1 MRSKELPKQ
10 IVVRKCDHDR
20 QPVSCDSHMENHP
33 RGHAA
38 TQNGVMSDVSS
49 AFTIRRAEEPDLGAV
64 LEVLALGGSEGS
76 TPQPPTELELRTWD
90 QMMHSS
96 EVSVY
101 LSESDGTAIGTA
113 ALMTMPHVTYKCAPT
128 AFIEAVVV
136 VPSYRR
142 KGVATQL
149 MRRLLSDAQSM
160 GCNKVQ
166 LLSHKRHAADGAH
179 RLYENLGFEAE
190 AEGFRLYLEEVPKA
204 VLAARTI

>member
-1 MRSKELPKQ
+1 VPTTGSD
-10 IVVRKCDHDR
+10 V
-20 QPVSCDSHMENHP
+20 ENHP
-33 RGHAA
+33 KHRSA
-38 TQNGVMSDVSS
+38 TENDAMSDVSS
-49 AFTIRRAEEPDLGAV
+49 PFTIRRAERADLEAV

-76 TPQPPTELELRTWD
+76 TPQSPSELERRTWD

-142 KGVATQL
+142 NGVATQL
-149 MRRLLSDAQSM
+149 VRRILSDAKSK

-204 VLAARTI
+204 VLAARTS